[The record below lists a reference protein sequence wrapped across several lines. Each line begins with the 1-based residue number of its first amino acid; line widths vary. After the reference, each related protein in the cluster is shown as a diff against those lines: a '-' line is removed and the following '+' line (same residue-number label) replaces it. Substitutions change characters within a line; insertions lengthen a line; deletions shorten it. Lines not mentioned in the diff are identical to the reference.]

1 MQEYLLWN
9 DTLFDNEKTC
19 ISSYLLKTECLIVYL
34 HMQWVWLIILS
45 NKTGKEK
52 INVAWNNH
60 VKLYTLIIK
69 KINSMT
75 RKHKVISHFKL
86 YF

>member
-34 HMQWVWLIILS
+34 HMQRVWLIILS
-45 NKTGKEK
+45 N
-52 INVAWNNH
+52 
-60 VKLYTLIIK
+60 
-69 KINSMT
+69 
-75 RKHKVISHFKL
+75 
-86 YF
+86 